1 MGFLK
6 MDLFISK
13 FSHQVDGNVDVDCCV
28 TIENVDDEGNAL
40 SDPIE
45 NDLSVSLIDALD
57 GIYELSV
64 GGDYTD
70 EELMSSHEC
79 LSLIRNKVESLM
91 TLIEERVGVKGGAN
105 G

>member
-13 FSHQVDGNVDVDCCV
+13 FSHQVDGNVDIDCCV
-28 TIENVDDEGNAL
+28 TIENADDEGNVL

-45 NDLSVSLIDALD
+45 HDLSVSLIEALD

-79 LSLIRNKVESLM
+79 LSLIRNKADSLI
-91 TLIEERVGVKGGAN
+91 TLIEERVGMKGELN

>member
-1 MGFLK
+1 MGLLK
-6 MDLFISK
+6 MDLFISR

-79 LSLIRNKVESLM
+79 LSLIRNKADSLM
-91 TLIEERVGVKGGAN
+91 ALIEERVGMKGGAN